1 MDELYTFL
9 LGEISDVSMMTEFV
23 VMVRL
28 IAFSLVVEALG
39 VVCGNISSLGR

>member
-9 LGEISDVSMMTEFV
+9 LGEISDVSMLSQFY